1 MDAFS
6 PETLLL
12 DTPLARRLYTR
23 YAASL
28 PIVDYHSPVDARDIC
43 EDRHFENLSAL
54 WLAHD
59 HYKWRIL
66 RLAGV
71 READITGDG
80 PDWEKFLAFAR
91 ALPQA
96 AGSPV
101 ATWCHM
107 ELRHYFGYTGVLNEQ
122 TARQVWTRTARR
134 PTPALCSKRP
144 GSPRS
149 ALRIS

>member
-28 PIVDYHSPVDARDIC
+28 PIVDYHSHVDARDIC

-71 READITGDG
+71 RSRISPATGRTG
-80 PDWEKFLAFAR
+80 RNSWPLPG

-96 AGSPV
+96 AAARWRPG
-101 ATWCHM
+101 ATWSCGTI
-107 ELRHYFGYTGVLNEQ
+107 LAILAY
-122 TARQVWTRTARR
+122 
-134 PTPALCSKRP
+134 
-144 GSPRS
+144 
-149 ALRIS
+149 